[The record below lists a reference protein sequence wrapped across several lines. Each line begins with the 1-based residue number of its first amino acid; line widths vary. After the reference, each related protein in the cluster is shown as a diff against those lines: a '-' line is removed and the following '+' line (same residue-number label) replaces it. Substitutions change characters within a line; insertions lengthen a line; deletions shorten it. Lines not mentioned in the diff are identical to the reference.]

1 LNTSPGGVAAPGRP
15 EVLSGERLS
24 IAQNLFVTARTV
36 EGHLTH
42 AYQKLAI
49 TSGYRVQV
57 PNFQRI

>member
-1 LNTSPGGVAAPGRP
+1 
-15 EVLSGERLS
+15 VLSGERLS